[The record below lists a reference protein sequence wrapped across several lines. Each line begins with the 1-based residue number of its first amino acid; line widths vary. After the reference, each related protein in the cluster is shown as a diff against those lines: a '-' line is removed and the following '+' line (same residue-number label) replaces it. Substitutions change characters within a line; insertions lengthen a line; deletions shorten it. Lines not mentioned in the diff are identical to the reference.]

1 MARTPSDQD
10 LRVHRVLE
18 CVERVESL
26 VLRIEDASAHDG
38 VEAAQGG
45 NQQMQPV
52 GADRRLIR
60 RLDEPAF
67 NATRLQH
74 TPGLEQ
80 EQPRV
85 LAHRLRSSVPGVAM
99 LGQEAEP
106 GSQHG
111 EVRIACARCAD
122 ALHEAVPLVERH
134 HKLALNVEDQT
145 FITRS
150 AGWVSEVS
158 WEAQR
163 ARAVQAAELAA
174 RSSLGT
180 HNGQRKAASHHT

>member
-1 MARTPSDQD
+1 M
-10 LRVHRVLE
+10 
-18 CVERVESL
+18 ESL
-26 VLRIEDASAHDG
+26 ILRNEDASAHDR

-67 NATRLQH
+67 NATRLQR

-106 GSQHG
+106 GSFSSTVSALTVG
-111 EVRIACARCAD
+111 YVISPFWNSITETRVR
-122 ALHEAVPLVERH
+122 
-134 HKLALNVEDQT
+134 K
-145 FITRS
+145 RS
-150 AGWVSEVS
+150 
-158 WEAQR
+158 
-163 ARAVQAAELAA
+163 
-174 RSSLGT
+174 
-180 HNGQRKAASHHT
+180 K